1 MKLSLLEN
9 EGDEARIEILPL
21 IDVIF
26 CILTFFIMASLTLT
40 RQQAINLD
48 LPKAS
53 TGIAQTRD
61 LKVVSLDPSGRLFV
75 DKQPMEQDKIVAEL
89 KTYLKTN
96 PRGLVVLNASPTV
109 SYNQV
114 IQVLDLLRSVGGERV
129 ALATQAA
136 DKPELLNP
144 NANPITPGNVS
155 NPNMVPVIPNPNTPP
170 PPPPDSN

>member
-1 MKLSLLEN
+1 MKLNLLET
-9 EGDEARIEILPL
+9 EADEARIEILPL

-61 LKVVSLDPSGRLFV
+61 LKVVSLDPGGRLFL
-75 DKQPMEQDKIVAEL
+75 DKQSTDQEKLIADL
-89 KTYLKTN
+89 KTYLKAN

-136 DKPELLNP
+136 DQPELLN
-144 NANPITPGNVS
+144 N
-155 NPNMVPVIPNPNTPP
+155 PNPNLAVPGVTSPDPNLVPVFPDTPP
-170 PPPPDSN
+170 PPPPGN